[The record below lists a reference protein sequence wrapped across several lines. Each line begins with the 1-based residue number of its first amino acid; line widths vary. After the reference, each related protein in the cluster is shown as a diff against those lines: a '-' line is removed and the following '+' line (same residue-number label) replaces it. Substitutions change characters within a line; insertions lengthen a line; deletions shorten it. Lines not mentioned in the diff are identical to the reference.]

1 MNGKTIGL
9 IIILVLA
16 SGATGFIFGSQ
27 FNTSSLVLNITN
39 KSNDTGFDNEFYD
52 NSNKKYKNTTTIKKN
67 KTSNSTS
74 NKTITPDVNDTLKS
88 DL

>member
-1 MNGKTIGL
+1 MNGKTVGL

-27 FNTSSLVLNITN
+27 FNSSSLVLNITN
-39 KSNDTGFDNEFYD
+39 KSNDTGFDSGFYD

-74 NKTITPDVNDTLKS
+74 NKTITPDVNDTPN

>member
-39 KSNDTGFDNEFYD
+39 KSNDTGFDNEVYD